1 MPRKPM
7 NAIWVVFGNDII
19 NPKGGK
25 VIYINQ
31 NQLENL
37 HNYQTENEKRP
48 HSR

>member
-1 MPRKPM
+1 M
-7 NAIWVVFGNDII
+7 NAIWIVFGNDII

-37 HNYQTENEKRP
+37 HNYQAENEKRP